1 MLLAVNVTLKDPRLR
16 KASQD
21 DDLSKSICRSEV

>member
-1 MLLAVNVTLKDPRLR
+1 MLLAANVTLKHPRLR

-21 DDLSKSICRSEV
+21 DDLSKSICEK